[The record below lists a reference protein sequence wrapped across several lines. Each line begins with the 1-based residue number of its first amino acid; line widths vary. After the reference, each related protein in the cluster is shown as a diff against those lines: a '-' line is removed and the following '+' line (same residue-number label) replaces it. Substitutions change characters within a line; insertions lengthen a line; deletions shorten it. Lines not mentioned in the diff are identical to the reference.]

1 MKQTK
6 KIIFGLSLVALV
18 ASGATAMTADKTLLP
33 DKNKTTFSEAFKQNP
48 NSVISGAVA
57 QPVDLT
63 KASELAVHAVVH
75 IRSTQASKVVTVDDD
90 PFGGFFDDFFGGRSS
105 NGGKRQVR
113 TQPQVGIGSGVIISQ
128 DGYIVTNNHVVEGA
142 DEIEVTLND
151 NRNFKA
157 RVIGTDKSTDLALI
171 KISGDNLP
179 TLPVGD
185 SDALKV
191 GEWVIA
197 VGNPF
202 NLSST
207 VTAGIV
213 SAKARTLGTY
223 GVSGVESFIQTD
235 AAINQGNSG
244 GALVN
249 VRGELVGIN
258 AVLSS
263 PTGANVGYGF
273 AIPSNI
279 MKKVITDL
287 KEYGTVQR
295 AMLGIEGTSFPDA
308 LQNAEN
314 DETMNKLQTQM
325 KDLGVVDGVL
335 IAKITDGGSAAASDL
350 KVNDVIIGLN
360 DTPVH
365 KMADLQGALAKFRPG
380 QTVKV
385 KVMRNKKE
393 KVVDVLLKNEKGT
406 TTVVKTEKMDVL
418 GAAFREV
425 PDSEKRELGISNGLE
440 VTGLIKGKMM
450 DAGINKGF
458 IILQAGTTTLSEIK
472 TQDDLEAALQAASR
486 SPQQSLF
493 IVGMYPSGRRASYAI
508 DLSTDNVNKAN
519 KAGTHNQ
526 GTNRGRRTR

>member
-6 KIIFGLSLVALV
+6 KIIFGLSMVALITNSAV
-18 ASGATAMTADKTLLP
+18 AMTADNKSMP
-33 DKNKTTFSEAFKQNP
+33 EKNKATFSEIFKQNAR
-48 NSVISGAVA
+48 SVISDAIA

-75 IRSTQASKVVTVDDD
+75 IRSTQASKVVTVEDD
-90 PFGGFFDDFFGGRSS
+90 PFGGFFDDFFGGRGSS
-105 NGGKRQVR
+105 GKRQMR
-113 TQPQVGIGSGVIISQ
+113 TQPQVGIGSGVIISE

-151 NRNFKA
+151 NRSFKG

-171 KISGDNLP
+171 KIAGNDFP

-258 AVLSS
+258 AVLTS
-263 PTGANVGYGF
+263 PTGTNIGYGF

-279 MKKVITDL
+279 LKKVITDL

-295 AMLGIEGTSFPDA
+295 AMLGIEGTSLPDA
-308 LQNAEN
+308 QQNAE
-314 DETMNKLQTQM
+314 DDDALNKLQTKM
-325 KDLGVVDGVL
+325 KELGVVDGVL
-335 IAKITDGGSAAASDL
+335 ISKITDGGSAASSDL
-350 KVNDVIIGLN
+350 KENDVIIGLN
-360 DTPVH
+360 DTPIH

-380 QTVKV
+380 QTIKV
-385 KVMRNKKE
+385 KVMRDKKE
-393 KVVDVLLKNEKGT
+393 KVISVLLKNQQGNTKL
-406 TTVVKTEKMDVL
+406 VKNEGLDIL

-425 PDSEKRELGISNGLE
+425 PESLKKQLGISYGIE
-440 VTGLIKGKMM
+440 VTGVTKGKMM
-450 DAGINKGF
+450 DAGVRKGF
-458 IILQAGTTTLSEIK
+458 IIMKVNGEEVRSLSEFENAFNSATK
-472 TQDDLEAALQAASR
+472 SPEQVLFMSGMFQSGKR
-486 SPQQSLF
+486 SN
-493 IVGMYPSGRRASYAI
+493 YAV
-508 DLSTDNVNKAN
+508 DLSDGNNN
-519 KAGTHNQ
+519 
-526 GTNRGRRTR
+526 GTNSNNDSSTGNSKNRNHRR

>member
-6 KIIFGLSLVALV
+6 KIIFGLSMVAMITTSAV
-18 ASGATAMTADKTLLP
+18 AMTADNTSMP
-33 DKNKTTFSEAFKQNP
+33 EKNKATFSEIFKQNAR
-48 NSVISGAVA
+48 SVISDAVT

-75 IRSTQASKVVTVDDD
+75 IRSTQASKVVTVEDD
-90 PFGGFFDDFFGGRSS
+90 PFGGLFDDFFGGRGG
-105 NGGKRQVR
+105 NGKRQMR
-113 TQPQVGIGSGVIISQ
+113 TQPQVGIGSGVIISE

-151 NRNFKA
+151 NRSFKG
-157 RVIGTDKSTDLALI
+157 RVIGTDKSADLALI
-171 KISGDNLP
+171 KITGNDFP

-258 AVLSS
+258 AVLTS
-263 PTGANVGYGF
+263 PTGTNIGYGF

-279 MKKVITDL
+279 MKKIMTDL
-287 KEYGTVQR
+287 KEYGAVQR
-295 AMLGIEGTSFPDA
+295 AMLGIDGTSLPDA
-308 LQNAEN
+308 QQNAE
-314 DETMNKLQTQM
+314 DDDALNKLQTKM
-325 KDLGVVDGVL
+325 KELGVVDGVL
-335 IAKITDGGSAAASDL
+335 ISKIRDGGSAASSDL
-350 KVNDVIIGLN
+350 KENDVIIGLN
-360 DTPVH
+360 DTPIH

-380 QTVKV
+380 QTIKV
-385 KVMRNKKE
+385 KVMRDKKE
-393 KVVDVLLKNEKGT
+393 KVISLLLKNQQGNTKL
-406 TTVVKTEKMDVL
+406 VKNEGLDIL

-425 PDSEKRELGISNGLE
+425 PESLKKQLGISYGIE
-440 VTGLIKGKMM
+440 VTGVTKGKMM
-450 DAGINKGF
+450 DAGVRKGY
-458 IILQAGTTTLSEIK
+458 IIIKVNGEEVHSLSEFENAFNSATK
-472 TQDDLEAALQAASR
+472 SPEQVLFMSGMFQSGKR
-486 SPQQSLF
+486 SN
-493 IVGMYPSGRRASYAI
+493 YAV
-508 DLSTDNVNKAN
+508 DLSDGNNN
-519 KAGTHNQ
+519 
-526 GTNRGRRTR
+526 GTNSNNDSSTGNNKNRNHRR

>member
-6 KIIFGLSLVALV
+6 KTLLGLSVVVLVAMST
-18 ASGATAMTADKTLLP
+18 AAMTAKIVTMP
-33 DKNKTTFSEAFKQNP
+33 DKDKTTFSEAFKQNP
-48 NSVISGAVA
+48 SSNIAGAVA

-90 PFGGFFDDFFGGRSS
+90 PFGGFFGDIFGG

-113 TQPQVGIGSGVIISQ
+113 TQPQVGIGSGVIISE

-151 NRNFKA
+151 NRTFKG
-157 RVIGTDKSTDLALI
+157 RIIGTDKSTDLALI
-171 KISGDNLP
+171 KITGDNFP

-185 SDALKV
+185 SDNLKV

-213 SAKARTLGTY
+213 SAKARTLGVY
-223 GVSGVESFIQTD
+223 GDDNVAGIESFIQTD

-279 MKKVITDL
+279 MKKVILDL

-295 AMLGIEGTSFPDA
+295 AMLGIKGMSFPDVI
-308 LQNAEN
+308 QNAKDDAEL
-314 DETMNKLQTQM
+314 NKYQSKM
-325 KDLGVVDGVL
+325 KELGVVDGVL
-335 IAKITDGGSAAASDL
+335 ISEITDGGSAASSDL

-360 DTPVH
+360 ETTVH

-385 KVMRNKKE
+385 KVMREKKE
-393 KVVDVLLKNEKGT
+393 KTISVLLKNEQGNTKL
-406 TTVVKTEKMDVL
+406 VKNEDLDIL
-418 GAAFREV
+418 GGAFREV
-425 PDSEKRELGISNGLE
+425 PAELKKELGISSGIE
-440 VTGLIKGKMM
+440 VTGVTKGKLM
-450 DAGINKGF
+450 DAGVRKGF
-458 IILQAGTTTLSEIK
+458 IIMKVNNEAVRTTA
-472 TQDDLEAALQAASR
+472 DLEEAFKAASK
-486 SPQQSLF
+486 SPEQVLF
-493 IVGMYPSGRRASYAI
+493 ISGMFQSGRRANFAVSLA
-508 DLSTDNVNKAN
+508 DENDNNNATTPNKTKSRSSRN
-519 KAGTHNQ
+519 K
-526 GTNRGRRTR
+526 

>member
-1 MKQTK
+1 MKQK
-6 KIIFGLSLVALV
+6 SKIVMSIVAAFIGGSVAAMAMNKVLV
-18 ASGATAMTADKTLLP
+18 P
-33 DKNKTTFSEAFKQNP
+33 DKHHLTFNEAFQQNP
-48 NSVISGAVA
+48 KSKVGEMTV

-63 KASELAVHAVVH
+63 KASDLAVHAVVH
-75 IRSTQASKVVTVDDD
+75 IRSTKASKVVTVDDD
-90 PFGGFFDDFFGGRSS
+90 PFGGFFDDFFGG
-105 NGGKRQVR
+105 NGGGSKRQVR

-151 NRNFKA
+151 NRSFKG
-157 RVIGTDKSTDLALI
+157 RIIGTDASTDLALV
-171 KISGDNLP
+171 KITGDNFP

-185 SDALKV
+185 SDEAKV

-213 SAKARTLGTY
+213 SAKARFLGTY
-223 GVSGVESFIQTD
+223 GKMGVESFIQTD

-249 VRGELVGIN
+249 VKGELIGIN
-258 AVLSS
+258 AVLTS

-279 MKKVITDL
+279 MKKVVTDL
-287 KEYGTVQR
+287 KEFGTVQR
-295 AMLGIEGTSFPDA
+295 AMLGIEGSSLPD
-308 LQNAEN
+308 LQSGEV
-314 DETMNKLQTQM
+314 DEEELSKLQAKM
-325 KDLGVVDGVL
+325 KELGVVDGVL
-335 IAKITDGGSAAASDL
+335 INKITDGGSAASSDL

-360 DTPVH
+360 GTPVH

-385 KVMRNKKE
+385 KVMRDKKE
-393 KVVDVLLKNEKGT
+393 KEVSVLLKNEQGNTKI
-406 TTVVKTEKMDVL
+406 VKSEDLEIL

-425 PDSEKRELGISNGLE
+425 PDALKKQLGISYGIE
-440 VTGLIKGKMM
+440 VTGVTKGKMM
-450 DAGINKGF
+450 DAGVRKGF
-458 IILQAGTTTLSEIK
+458 IIQKVNGDPVHSVSEFETAFK
-472 TQDDLEAALQAASR
+472 AASR
-486 SPQQSLF
+486 TQEQVLFMSGMFQS
-493 IVGMYPSGRRASYAI
+493 GKRANYAV
-508 DLSTDNVNKAN
+508 DLSDNSTDK
-519 KAGTHNQ
+519 K
-526 GTNRGRRTR
+526 

>member
-6 KIIFGLSLVALV
+6 KFILGLSVVALV
-18 ASGATAMTADKTLLP
+18 AATSNTAMAAGINSTP
-33 DKNKTTFSEAFKQNP
+33 DKNKTTFSETFKQNP
-48 NSVISGAVA
+48 KSVISGTIA

-75 IRSTQASKVVTVDDD
+75 IRSTQASKVVTVEDD
-90 PFGGFFDDFFGGRSS
+90 PFGGFFDDFFGGRSGGGS
-105 NGGKRQVR
+105 NKRQVR

-151 NRNFKA
+151 NRSFKG
-157 RVIGTDKSTDLALI
+157 RVIETDKSTDLALI
-171 KISGDNLP
+171 KITGNDFP

-223 GVSGVESFIQTD
+223 GIGGVESFIQTD

-249 VRGELVGIN
+249 ANGELVGIN

-295 AMLGIEGTSFPDA
+295 AMLGIKGTSLPDA
-308 LQNAEN
+308 QQNAES
-314 DETMNKLQTQM
+314 DEALNKLQSQM

-335 IAKITDGGSAAASDL
+335 INEITDGGSAAGSDL
-350 KVNDVIIGLN
+350 KVNDVIVGLN

-393 KVVDVLLKNEKGT
+393 KVINVLLKNEQGT
-406 TTVVKTEKMDVL
+406 TKLVKNEDLDIL

-425 PDSEKRELGISNGLE
+425 SSSLKDQLGISNGIE
-440 VTGLIKGKMM
+440 VTGVTKGKMM
-450 DAGINKGF
+450 DAGVRKGF
-458 IILQAGTTTLSEIK
+458 IIMKVNGETVNSLS
-472 TQDDLEAALQAASR
+472 DFEAAFKAATK
-486 SPQQSLF
+486 SPEQVLF
-493 IVGMYPSGRRASYAI
+493 MSGMFQSGRRANFAV
-508 DLSTDNVNKAN
+508 DLSENNDNNATNSNKNAHRN
-519 KAGTHNQ
+519 
-526 GTNRGRRTR
+526 NRK